1 VIWLLVSLFAVVAAA
16 LAMRII
22 RTRQLGQLGQPTAPV
37 PAPPP
42 LQGGPPDESWLRRPR
57 PGDIWLTAE
66 GERCLVV
73 RTYPE
78 TVDVL
83 PMPGDRPENTAR
95 LLPDAAF
102 ATRVGQVDAELWT
115 EVQKGHRTG
124 YAA

>member
-1 VIWLLVSLFAVVAAA
+1 MSWLLVSLLAVAGAA
-16 LAMRII
+16 LVMRII
-22 RTRQLGQLGQPTAPV
+22 RTQHERQDSPP
-37 PAPPP
+37 PPP
-42 LQGGPPDESWLRRPR
+42 LQGGPPDESWLTRPR
-57 PGDIWLTAE
+57 PGEIWLTAE

-83 PMPGDRPENTAR
+83 PMPGERPENTAR

-115 EVQKGHRTG
+115 EVQRVHRTG